1 MFGADYPLLGYERL
15 LGDWKAEGYG
25 EAVLDKVLR
34 RNAEAFLATPREPV
48 AYRRSSGS
56 NEVLHSGTGRVP
68 CPTHVRQVSW

>member
-34 RNAEAFLATPREPV
+34 RNAEAFLATLR
-48 AYRRSSGS
+48 
-56 NEVLHSGTGRVP
+56 
-68 CPTHVRQVSW
+68 